1 MNKGDI
7 VEMPSGAPAMY
18 LGGVLGHGAKFVYVD
33 ETGEPKRDPHDRREL
48 DCFFIDSMRLLI
60 KLQPEHASV

>member
-7 VEMPSGAPAMY
+7 VPMPSGKPAMY
-18 LGGVLGHGAKFVYVD
+18 LGAVLGHGAKFAYVD
-33 ETGEPKRDPHDRREL
+33 ARGEPKRDPHDKREL

-60 KLQPEHASV
+60 KLQPVSP

>member
-7 VEMPSGAPAMY
+7 VAMPSGAPAMY

-33 ETGEPKRDPHDRREL
+33 EAGEPKRDPHDKREL
-48 DCFFIDSMRLLI
+48 ECFFLNSMPLLI
-60 KLQPEHASV
+60 KLQPESASV

>member
-1 MNKGDI
+1 MTPGEI

-18 LGGVLGHGAKFVYVD
+18 LGGVLGRGAKFAYVD
-33 ETGEPKRDPHDRREL
+33 EHGEPRRDPSDQREL

-60 KLQPEHASV
+60 ALQPESP

>member
-18 LGGVLGHGAKFVYVD
+18 LGATLGHGAKFVYVD
-33 ETGEPKRDPHDRREL
+33 EAGEPKRDPHDRREL
-48 DCFFIDSMRLLI
+48 DCFFIDSIGLLM
-60 KLQPEHASV
+60 KLQPEYSRV